1 MTPYQSAQQLSKAW
15 KFLSKLPAGKRL
27 FTRVIGFAVPYTST
41 LKGVCIT
48 RFEAGHVEL
57 TLPSKRVTRNHM
69 GDAHALALANVA
81 EMSSGLS
88 LLLQIPEGV
97 KATISGIRTEYL
109 KRAQGTLRAVPIDVV
124 FPDFEEKTQHEILS
138 EIRNSKDEVVCKVY
152 CTWSFKK
159 S

>member
-1 MTPYQSAQQLSKAW
+1 MSPYQSAQQLAKAW
-15 KFLSKLPAGKRL
+15 SVLSALPFGKCL
-27 FTRVIGFAVPYTST
+27 FTRIIGFAVPYTST

-48 RFEAGHVEL
+48 RFEPGHVEL
-57 TLPSKRVTRNHM
+57 TLPSRRKTKNHM

-88 LLLQIPEGV
+88 LLLQIPRGV

-109 KRAQGTLRAVPIDVV
+109 KHAQGELRALPVDVV
-124 FPDFEEKTQHEILS
+124 FPEFEGKTVHEVQSNIV
-138 EIRNSKDEVVCKVY
+138 NAQGEVVCRVY